1 MATKRR
7 HSLFPSAGQR
17 RTPKVEIIPMV
28 DVMFLLLVFYI
39 LSSLALH
46 KQRGIAVD
54 LPSAQSGTAAA
65 DKDEMVLSIKANGE
79 FFVNKEAVTA
89 EALQGVLHRWL
100 LTRPGGLQSAEKTD
114 IVLNVDAQAQHKH
127 VVRAM
132 DELRKEG
139 LTHFVISTQPGA
151 AHG

>member
-1 MATKRR
+1 MATRGRR
-7 HSLFPSAGQR
+7 NLFPPSAKR

-54 LPSAQSGTAAA
+54 LPLAQSGAAA
-65 DKDEMVLSIKANGE
+65 AEKEEMVLSIKANGD
-79 FFVNKEAVTA
+79 FFLNKDAVTPD
-89 EALQGVLHRWL
+89 ALQAALHRWL
-100 LTRPGGLQSAEKTD
+100 LTQPGGLQSAEKTD
-114 IVLNVDAQAQHKH
+114 IVLNVDSQAQHKH

-139 LTHFVISTQPGA
+139 LTHFVISTRPGSV
-151 AHG
+151 HG

>member
-1 MATKRR
+1 MATRR
-7 HSLFPSAGQR
+7 RNMFPVGKR

-54 LPSAQSGTAAA
+54 LPYAQSGVAAA
-65 DKDEMVLSIKANGE
+65 EKEEMVLSIKANGD
-79 FFVNKEAVTA
+79 FFLNKDAVTA
-89 EALQGVLHRWL
+89 EALRGALHRWL
-100 LTRPGGLQSAEKTD
+100 LTQPGGLESAEKTD

-139 LTHFVISTQPGA
+139 LTHFVISTQSGP
-151 AHG
+151 AHV

>member
-1 MATKRR
+1 MATRR
-7 HSLFPSAGQR
+7 KIFPSMGKR

-54 LPSAQSGTAAA
+54 LPQAQTGAAA
-65 DKDEMVLSIKANGE
+65 AEKEEMVLTIKANGDY
-79 FFVNKEAVTA
+79 FLNKDAVAADSLATA
-89 EALQGVLHRWL
+89 LHRWL
-100 LTRPGGLQSAEKTD
+100 LTQPGGLESAEKTD
-114 IVLNVDAQAQHKH
+114 IVLNVDGQAQHRH

-139 LTHFVISTQPGA
+139 LTHFVISTQATRPHA
-151 AHG
+151 

>member
-7 HSLFPSAGQR
+7 NMFPTMGKR

-54 LPSAQSGTAAA
+54 LPQAASGVAAA
-65 DKDEMVLSIKANGE
+65 EKEEMVVSIKANGT
-79 FFVNKEAVTA
+79 FFLNKE
-89 EALQGVLHRWL
+89 ECRSDALQAALHRWL
-100 LTRPGGLQSAEKTD
+100 LTQPGGLESAAKTE
-114 IVLNVDAQAQHKH
+114 IVLNVDAEAQHKH

-139 LTHFVISTQPGA
+139 LTRFVISTQPVRPHA
-151 AHG
+151 

>member
-7 HSLFPSAGQR
+7 KLFPALGKR
-17 RTPKVEIIPMV
+17 RSPKVEIIPMV

-54 LPSAQSGTAAA
+54 LPQAQSGVAAA
-65 DKDEMVLSIKANGE
+65 EKEEMVLTIKASGT
-79 FFVNKEAVTA
+79 FFLNKDECQA
-89 EALQGVLHRWL
+89 EALQAALHRWL
-100 LTRPGGLQSAEKTD
+100 LTRPGGLDSASTTE
-114 IVLNVDAQAQHKH
+114 IVLNVDAEAQHKH

-139 LTHFVISTQPGA
+139 LTRFVISTQPVRPHA
-151 AHG
+151 